1 MMGIKTFG
9 IIGVV
14 AAGAYGVSEADKSMN
29 YIETSAI
36 VNEIAVDCYVKS
48 SSGKLE
54 SKSTGKL
61 AYMDCDLAPYIA
73 EAKGMSK
80 NDVKKRAVV
89 TFRYR
94 SPVDNTRQT
103 GEHTISNY
111 KDNYDPGREFKIFA
125 HKEKPKKTR
134 WN

>member
-1 MMGIKTFG
+1 MSLKTYG
-9 IIGVV
+9 IIGVI

-36 VNEIAVDCYVKS
+36 VNEVEVDCYAKNS
-48 SSGKLE
+48 NTKLE
-54 SKSTGKL
+54 VKATGEL
-61 AYMDCDLAPYIA
+61 AYMDCDIAPLIA

-94 SPVDNTRQT
+94 SPVDNSRQT
-103 GEHTISNY
+103 GKHTISNY

>member
-1 MMGIKTFG
+1 MSLKTYG
-9 IIGVV
+9 IIGVI
-14 AAGAYGVSEADKSMN
+14 AAGAYGISEADKSMN

-36 VNEIAVDCYVKS
+36 VNEVKVDCYVKS
-48 SSGKLE
+48 SKGKLE
-54 SKSTGKL
+54 VKATGDL
-61 AYMDCDLAPYIA
+61 AYMDCDIAPLIA

-80 NDVKKRAVV
+80 KDVKKRAVV

-111 KDNYDPGREFKIFA
+111 KGNYDPGREFKIFA
-125 HKEKPKKTR
+125 HKENPEKTR